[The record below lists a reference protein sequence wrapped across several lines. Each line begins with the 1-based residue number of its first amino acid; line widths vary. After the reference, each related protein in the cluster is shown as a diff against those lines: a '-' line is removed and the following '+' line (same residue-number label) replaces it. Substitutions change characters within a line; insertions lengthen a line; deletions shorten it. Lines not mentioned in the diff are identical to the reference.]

1 MGQSSKQ
8 LKRPFRMGFSFRR
21 SSSFGPFRFNF
32 SKSGIGASVGVK
44 GARVTLS
51 PRGKAY
57 ITVGAGGFSY
67 RQNLSSSEKAS
78 TNQPRFQPVP
88 EGESLDEIK
97 TADVEELRA
106 SSKSELVENLNKRAQ
121 MLNPAVIV
129 FVLSAICGCIGIVEL
144 GSAVPSVPSALP
156 DASVLSDGSRQTNHT
171 DEYAL
176 LLARYGQ
183 PSTIEIAQ
191 AGTASL
197 RTAIWEGAH
206 LAVSFVPAGCVDA
219 YAFFQSHKNDP
230 PVSRG
235 QSRHRGTTRAKEPT
249 SPVCIPPADKAST
262 IVGYEDTTSHSAV
275 DSQTADRSFAG
286 LGNKST
292 APPSVKVPEP
302 AQVKGHGQKTAPLT
316 SSVDYSE
323 PTLEAERQREQE
335 IEISNARS
343 VKMGSGFLIGAFL
356 LLFAATIV
364 HRRNKE
370 KRTTQLVY
378 DLSEPAIAQQEG
390 LDGAVGQLSK
400 SGAIWRLD
408 SQSAVTDWKRNAG
421 AAYNVKRERIG
432 LHRSAPPRVE
442 SNIEPLCL
450 DFGKLKMFFLPDQIL
465 YWQRGLFASIEYND
479 LRLEA
484 GSTRFIEESVQTSDS
499 RQVGSTWRYVRKD
512 GGPDR
517 RFNNNQQLPIMLY
530 GVVTASTSGGLNLI
544 LHTSNMDAASS
555 FSTGFEGFQNAY
567 THGIV
572 AELPPSS
579 NTNDSN
585 AHSANG
591 STCPANIVHA
601 LTVLGLTPGATSE
614 QVAIAFRH
622 MAQMY
627 HPDKTVGLGL
637 ELQRLADERMKEI
650 NAAHQTVKRLFEN
663 A

>member
-1 MGQSSKQ
+1 
-8 LKRPFRMGFSFRR
+8 MGFSFRR
-21 SSSFGPFRFNF
+21 SSSFGPFRFNC

-51 PRGKAY
+51 PKGKAY
-57 ITVGAGGFSY
+57 ITVGVGGFSY
-67 RQNLSSSEKAS
+67 RQNLSPSERAS

-121 MLNPAVIV
+121 MFNPAVIV
-129 FVLSAICGCIGIVEL
+129 FILSAICGCIGLVEL
-144 GSAVPSVPSALP
+144 GSSAPSVPSALP
-156 DASVLSDGSRQTNHT
+156 DVSTLSDGSRQTNHT

-183 PSTIEIAQ
+183 PSTVEIAQ
-191 AGTASL
+191 AGTASR

-206 LAVSFVPAGCVDA
+206 LAVTFVSAGCVEA

-230 PVSRG
+230 PLVRG
-235 QSRHRGTTRAKEPT
+235 QSRHRGTNRTTEPT
-249 SPVCIPPADKAST
+249 SRPCVPSVDKAST
-262 IVGYEDTTSHSAV
+262 IVGYEDTASHSGV
-275 DSQTADRSFAG
+275 DSQTAERSFAS
-286 LGNKST
+286 LGSKST
-292 APPSVKVPEP
+292 VPPPLKIADA

-316 SSVDYSE
+316 TSVDYSE
-323 PTLEAERQREQE
+323 PTLEAEKQREHD
-335 IEISNARS
+335 IKVSNSRNA
-343 VKMGSGFLIGAFL
+343 KIGSGFLIGAFL
-356 LLFAATIV
+356 LLVPAIIV
-364 HRRNKE
+364 HRKNKE

-378 DLSEPAIAQQEG
+378 DLSAPATAQQEG
-390 LDGAVGQLSK
+390 LEGAVGQLSK

-421 AAYNVKRERIG
+421 AAYNVKRKRIG
-432 LHRSAPPRVE
+432 LRRSVPPRVE

-450 DFGKLKMFFLPDQIL
+450 DLGKLKMFFLPDQVL
-465 YWQRGLFASIEYND
+465 YWQRDLFASIEYKD

-517 RFNNNQQLPIMLY
+517 RFNNNRQLPIMLY

-544 LHTSNMDAASS
+544 LHTSNVDAASS
-555 FSTGFEGFQNAY
+555 LNIGFKSFQNAY
-567 THGIV
+567 THSIV

-579 NTNDSN
+579 KTNSSN

-591 STCPANIVHA
+591 LTCPANIVHA
-601 LTVLGLTPGATSE
+601 LTVLGLTSGATSE
-614 QVAIAFRH
+614 QVAIAFRQ

-627 HPDKTVGLGL
+627 HPDKTVGLGP
-637 ELQRLADERMKEI
+637 ELQKLADERMKEI
-650 NAAHQTVKRLFEN
+650 NNAHQTVKRFFEHL
-663 A
+663 